1 MMYEHL
7 LEIARQRA
15 DKMISEM
22 VKQGGELGYPRY
34 PILTGFRW
42 DVCETA
48 FVRLSNGSSDCCR
61 SSEIINTLKGRYG
74 GGQSEVLWQDKKCFI
89 WRPDVVH
96 FVLYKKKNDQ
106 IFSCFRNGVNRHRAR
121 SLIFASKLYP
131 QGCSP
136 DTIIDVLLAYDKSL
150 IAIDCDYDR
159 VLNGYMSIKNKLRVI
174 QQILLTAESADSD

>member
-1 MMYEHL
+1 MAVGNLRCYGRTRNVLSGVLMWS
-7 LEIARQRA
+7 
-15 DKMISEM
+15 ISFS
-22 VKQGGELGYPRY
+22 
-34 PILTGFRW
+34 T
-42 DVCETA
+42 
-48 FVRLSNGSSDCCR
+48 
-61 SSEIINTLKGRYG
+61 
-74 GGQSEVLWQDKKCFI
+74 
-89 WRPDVVH
+89 
-96 FVLYKKKNDQ
+96 KKKNDQ

-121 SLIFASKLYP
+121 SIIFASKLYP